1 MTQPTPSM
9 PLAPEPRD
17 FDEARAVI
25 RDLVHRTPLLS
36 FRSLGQRAGVQL
48 WLKAENLQKTGSFKA
63 RGAANKVLHLT
74 GEERG
79 RGVIS
84 ASAGNHGQALAYVAQ
99 HVGIPGYIV
108 MPEKANPSKVAAVR
122 GYGAEAILHGR
133 LWDDAYARSC
143 ELAAEKNL
151 TYVHPFKDRFIMA
164 GQGTIALEILEDVP
178 DVDAV
183 LVPIG
188 GGGLICGIA
197 TALKQRNPGTRVIG
211 IEAEGSANMTVSRAA
226 GKPTDLES
234 VDTIADGLA
243 TQRTDPEVFAIVERH
258 VDELVTVSDR
268 EILHG
273 ISFLLE
279 RGKLLAE
286 EAGATAVAAL
296 LSGKVKLPAD
306 AKTVAMVCGGNLDV
320 SSKLR
325 L

>member
-1 MTQPTPSM
+1 M
-9 PLAPEPRD
+9 PLAPEPQD
-17 FDEARAVI
+17 FDEARLVI
-25 RDLVHRTPLLS
+25 HDLVHRTPLLS
-36 FRSLGQRAGVQL
+36 FRSLGQRAGVRL

-74 GEERG
+74 DPERE

-99 HVGIPGYIV
+99 HLGIPGYIV

-133 LWDDAYARSC
+133 LWDDAYARSR

-151 TYVHPFKDRFIMA
+151 TYVHPFKDKFIMA
-164 GQGTIALEILEDVP
+164 GQGTIAIEILEDLP

-183 LVPIG
+183 LIPIG

-197 TALKQRNPGTRVIG
+197 TALKQRNPATRVIG
-211 IEAEGSANMTVSRAA
+211 VEAEGSANMSVSRSA
-226 GKPTDLES
+226 GAPTDLET

-243 TQRTDPEVFAIVERH
+243 TQRTDPEVFAIVEQY

-268 EILHG
+268 EILDG
-273 ISFLLE
+273 IAFLLE

-286 EAGATAVAAL
+286 EAGAAAVAAL
-296 LSGKVKLPAD
+296 LSGKIKLPAE

-320 SSKLR
+320 SSKLK